1 MSNKLFEQ
9 MAMLPAGLIA
19 LATAFTVT
27 SCGSS
32 EYKQYAN
39 DEAKQV
45 ASILRANDCLVC
57 HAENAQM
64 PNRKESITSRNIYL
78 SNILKCIAYS
88 PITA

>member
-45 ASILRANDCLVC
+45 ASILRANDC
-57 HAENAQM
+57 
-64 PNRKESITSRNIYL
+64 
-78 SNILKCIAYS
+78 
-88 PITA
+88 

>member
-57 HAENAQM
+57 HAENAPPLPLEKSGKEIFEKRQK
-64 PNRKESITSRNIYL
+64 PVDRRRKL
-78 SNILKCIAYS
+78 WYS
-88 PITA
+88 

>member
-1 MSNKLFEQ
+1 MRKNLFEQ

-19 LATAFTVT
+19 LATALTVT

-45 ASILRANDCLVC
+45 ASILRANDCLAC
-57 HAENAQM
+57 HAENAPLPGQGGEL
-64 PNRKESITSRNIYL
+64 RIEWLYASRQVGAHAAPLGN
-78 SNILKCIAYS
+78 
-88 PITA
+88 